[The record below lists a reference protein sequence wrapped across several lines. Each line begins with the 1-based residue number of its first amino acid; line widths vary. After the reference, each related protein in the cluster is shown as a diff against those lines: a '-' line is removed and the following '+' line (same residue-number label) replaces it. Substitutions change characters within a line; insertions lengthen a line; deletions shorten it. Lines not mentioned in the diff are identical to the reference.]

1 MPRGDRTGPNGN
13 GPMTGRRLGF
23 CTGNDSPGFEMTPGG
38 FFDRGGRAYGRGF
51 GYGRGMGYRHGQQYG
66 RYADEIVPEVSQE
79 TLLGGGGKG
88 RNKGGALGTGGF
100 CVCAKCGEKIPH
112 QQGEKC
118 TTIKCPACGH
128 TMIRE
133 ELLKK

>member
-1 MPRGDRTGPNGN
+1 MENVVEVTLIKKEVIMPRGDRTGPNGN

-79 TLLGGGGKG
+79 TLLENEARVLKEQ
-88 RNKGGALGTGGF
+88 L
-100 CVCAKCGEKIPH
+100 VSLEK
-112 QQGEKC
+112 QLAE
-118 TTIKCPACGH
+118 
-128 TMIRE
+128 
-133 ELLKK
+133 LKKGK